1 MKAAIGVFFL
11 IVFAFA
17 ADNTHAIKAEI
28 IEKIFAN
35 ISMKKGLVIW
45 SDDKELVEEFD
56 KKGSF
61 TTTADCKN
69 ATLLILE
76 NKKNLDKTCHEKAVF
91 VLDYALL
98 KEVPQ
103 SFGAIFWKKGR
114 PNIVIIAPRAKAQSI
129 IVSDKL
135 DDYIEDKIW

>member
-1 MKAAIGVFFL
+1 MKAIIGVFFL

-17 ADNTHAIKAEI
+17 SDYTHTAKAEI
-28 IEKIFAN
+28 LEKIFAN
-35 ISMKKGLVIW
+35 ISMKKELIIW
-45 SDDKELVEEFD
+45 SDDKELIEAFN
-56 KKGSF
+56 KKGSL
-61 TTTADCKN
+61 TTTANCKD

-76 NKKNLDKTCHEKAVF
+76 NKKNMEHMCDSKAIF

-98 KEVPQ
+98 KEIPQ

-114 PNIVIIAPRAKAQSI
+114 PNIVILAPRAKAQSI
-129 IVSDKL
+129 TISDKL

>member
-1 MKAAIGVFFL
+1 MKAIIGVFFL
-11 IVFAFA
+11 ITLAFA

-28 IEKIFAN
+28 LEKIFAN
-35 ISMKKGLVIW
+35 ISMKKELIIW
-45 SDDKELVEEFD
+45 SDDKELIGEFD
-56 KKGSF
+56 KKGTF
-61 TTTADCKN
+61 TTTTHCKD

-76 NKKNLDKTCHEKAVF
+76 NKKNIEKVCHEKAVF

-98 KEVPQ
+98 KEIPQ

-114 PNIVIIAPRAKAQSI
+114 PNIVILAPRAKAQSI

-135 DDYIEDKIW
+135 DDYVEDKIW